1 MARPTINDVARA
13 AGVSK
18 GAVSFA
24 LHNQP
29 GVAPATRERILE
41 VARELGWTP
50 SARARALSVSK
61 ALAVGLVMARRPETL
76 RADPFFPSFIAG
88 VESVLSERGYALLL
102 QMVTDPDRARQSYR
116 RLADEGRVDGV
127 FVTDLLVSDERPA
140 LLAELGLPAVIVGP
154 AVEDPYWPVVGA
166 DDAPGIVAA
175 VQHLIDLG
183 HTRIAHVGGP
193 SGVVHG
199 VSRRN
204 AWAAT
209 LREAGLADAPFIETD
224 FSAESGAAATR
235 HLLELDEPPTAI
247 LYANDLMAMAGLS
260 LAVSRGVDVPGQLS
274 IVGFDDTEIAAHLQ
288 PALTSVRQDAIAW
301 GRAAATRLLELIDDT
316 PPSPVELAPPA
327 LVVRASTGPVS
338 SGAAHAAPSAR
349 RRSTPERGRME
360 KQ

>member
-1 MARPTINDVARA
+1 MRRPTINDVARA

-24 LHNQP
+24 LHDRP
-29 GVAPATRERILE
+29 GVAPATRARILE
-41 VARELGWTP
+41 VAKELGWTP

-61 ALAVGLVMARRPETL
+61 ALTVGLVMARQPETL

-88 VESVLSERGYALLL
+88 VETVLSDRGYALLL
-102 QMVTDPDRARQSYR
+102 QLVPDTDNARQSYR

-127 FVTDLLVSDERPA
+127 FLTDLLVADERPA
-140 LLAELGLPAVIVGP
+140 LLAELGLPAVILGP
-154 AVEDPYWPVVGA
+154 DIDDPYWPVVGA
-166 DDAPGIVAA
+166 DDAPGIIAA
-175 VQHLIDLG
+175 VKHLIGLG

-199 VSRRN
+199 VSRRD
-204 AWAAT
+204 AWART
-209 LREAGLADAPFIETD
+209 LREAGLPESPCVETD

-235 HLLELDEPPTAI
+235 QLLDLAEPPTAVI
-247 LYANDLMAMAGLS
+247 YANDVMAMAGLS
-260 LAVSRGVDVPGQLS
+260 LAVSRGVQVPGQLS

-301 GRAAATRLLELIDDT
+301 GRAAAIRLLELIDGTDPT
-316 PPSPVELAPPA
+316 PVALAPST

-338 SGAAHAAPSAR
+338 TGAAPAAPSPR

-360 KQ
+360 KR